1 MRPQE
6 HLLLVPASIVADI
19 SGGDAGW
26 GHLNMRFDQGER
38 LLVVAGYWMKD
49 SYGLP
54 AVGDWVDGHYCQ
66 ADVIGQSGLWYR
78 VNPELHLWHQWLS
91 RMGGDA
97 VLDLSKFQE
106 LVLGGWTVPGR
117 SEWPVLTVSD
127 GDDGPDVAAWWVSTQ
142 GARAADCAQVDD
154 RPPLSYVAEH
164 WPVAEL
170 AETKVTVVGLGSI
183 GSAVADSLAFYGV
196 GELALVDYDRLLPHN
211 IVRHQ
216 LTRRDIGRHKVNAV
230 AEQLRRRWP
239 DLTVDR
245 YPLDVSDDADVMRPL
260 FARSDVVVC
269 AADGVTARRVTNHLA
284 RRSGTPLVLACVLEN
299 GAVGEVIR
307 VRPGRGC
314 LLCHRADLVNRGT
327 LDPEPAMDRGYG
339 EGTRHLPMTAIG
351 GDLRLVAD
359 VAAKAAVGTLLERKG
374 HFAQRLPDDVFTIGL
389 RPVPGLGEP
398 FDLERSCATRW
409 SSLPT
414 ARPEC
419 PTCGSR

>member
-1 MRPQE
+1 MRLQE
-6 HLLLVPASIVADI
+6 QLLLVPASIVADI
-19 SGGDAGW
+19 AGGDVNW
-26 GHLNMRFDQGER
+26 GYLNMRFDLGER

-49 SYGLP
+49 LYGLP
-54 AVGDWVDGHYCQ
+54 AVGDWVDDHYCR

-78 VNPELHLWHQWLS
+78 VDPELHQWHQWLS
-91 RMGGDA
+91 RMGGGA

-106 LVLGGWTVPGR
+106 LVLGRWTVPGR
-117 SEWPVLTVSD
+117 SEWPVLTVFL
-127 GDDGPDVAAWWVSTQ
+127 GDDGPDVAAWWVSAH
-142 GARAADCAQVDD
+142 GARPADCAQVDD

-164 WPVAEL
+164 WPVGEL
-170 AETKVTVVGLGSI
+170 AKMKVTVVGVGSI

-211 IVRHQ
+211 VVRHQ

-230 AEQLRRRWP
+230 AEHLRRRWP
-239 DLTVDR
+239 VLTVDR
-245 YPLDVSDDADVMRPL
+245 YPLDVSEDADVMRPL
-260 FARSDVVVC
+260 FARSDLVVC

-284 RRSGTPLVLACVLEN
+284 RRAGTPLVLVCVLEN
-299 GAVGEVIR
+299 GALGEVIR
-307 VRPGRGC
+307 TRPGRGC
-314 LLCHRADLVNRGT
+314 LLCHRADLVARGT
-327 LDPEPAMDRGYG
+327 LDPEPALDRGYG

-351 GDLRLVAD
+351 GDLRLVAH
-359 VAAKAAVGTLLERKG
+359 VAAKSAVGTLLERKG

-414 ARPEC
+414 PRPEC
-419 PTCGSR
+419 PTCGSE